1 MAEGPW
7 TCQNGHVNSMVT
19 RVCRDC
25 GAAYQAVP
33 PAVVPS
39 KRLADVAG
47 DLQGLATIYTFAVVV
62 AALAIAYVVANKS
75 VCTLDVCQEQVDW
88 QTFVLVAAVV
98 FAIGM
103 LLVSL
108 LRGIGHILL
117 GIARLVRDA
126 EHQR

>member
-1 MAEGPW
+1 MADDPW
-7 TCQNGHVNSMVT
+7 TCRNGHVNPMVT

-33 PAVVPS
+33 AAVVPS

-62 AALAIAYVVANKS
+62 AALATAYVVANKT
-75 VCTLDVCQEQVDW
+75 VCTLAICREQVDW

-108 LRGIGHILL
+108 LRGVGHILL
-117 GIARLVRDA
+117 AIAGLVRDS